1 MNASTAG
8 GFLHPPAAVTATVAS
23 SEPSG
28 ANAEQIR
35 LALRV
40 ILHLSRIG
48 RPLPDDIA
56 RPESTQRGVADS
68 LRTTQGAIS
77 KVLHRLSAVDVV
89 GHSRGH
95 VRGQDRRVH
104 TYYVTAKGEELA
116 RRYREKYGDALPP
129 Q

>member
-8 GFLHPPAAVTATVAS
+8 GFLHPPAADTATVTS

-28 ANAEQIR
+28 ANAEQVR

-40 ILHLSRIG
+40 ILHLSRVG
-48 RPLPDDIA
+48 RPWPDDIA
-56 RPESTQRGVADS
+56 RPESTQRGVAES
-68 LRTTQGAIS
+68 LHATQGAIS

-89 GHSRGH
+89 GHSRRH
-95 VRGQDRRVH
+95 VQGQDRRVH
-104 TYYVTAKGEELA
+104 TYYVTVKGEELA
-116 RRYREKYGDALPP
+116 KRYRAKYGDALPP